1 MKCTW
6 KTECLN
12 IMFLENLYN
21 NSKDILKQIIGET
34 VPPPGY
40 QVSNYHWKI
49 SLFSDNSERF
59 VFLPIM
65 NDKGKADET
74 LILPTVARSSNKLAF
89 YLSDYASYIFKIND
103 PKKDLNVE
111 GKHKLFMETLCL
123 LYEATKSKEVKCIF
137 DFLTNFDMTKVPE
150 NMIYFHRIV
159 FEIDNSIDYILDE
172 SIVNFISSNFDNKD
186 KNKDKNK
193 IKNEDNDSYC
203 SITGKNCKT
212 TSYLPMKIKSIP
224 GNHSQY
230 SLISNNNEIY
240 VSYGLKDWKVS
251 SVSEEAIRM
260 CYLALNAL
268 TSSQDHS
275 YTVGQYKFVWF
286 AKSSLGL
293 PFIQDPKLIKDFLE
307 SYKTGKIYSDR
318 SLRKSDKFYLYCLG
332 TNSVRVVLH
341 FSIESSISEFYECQY
356 KWLTQTSVNNY
367 NFSMYEFCKLFSDKN
382 PAPKRQLF
390 DSAFFGYQLPLNLV
404 FEALSMFKSK
414 KLGSFLHKGKNEFA
428 LLGLLRYYVLKE
440 YEQQMKNSD
449 QLSENLDS
457 LGFKLGRLFTE
468 YQELQF
474 EVSPNVNTSIT
485 SSHLTMASTYPE
497 SVFGYLNINAQKHL
511 DYLRKQDRL
520 GAYYSIKSRI
530 DDIISSSSSIPVSLN
545 LTEQCEFMLG
555 MSFQS
560 NLLKEQRIAN
570 KAKKEASNEV

>member
-1 MKCTW
+1 
-6 KTECLN
+6 
-12 IMFLENLYN
+12 MFLENLYN
-21 NSKDILKQIIGET
+21 NAEDILKQIIGET

-40 QVSNYHWKI
+40 QVSNYHWKV
-49 SLFSDNSERF
+49 SLFTDNPERF
-59 VFLPIM
+59 VFLPVM

-89 YLSDYASYIFKIND
+89 YLSDYASYVFKIND

-111 GKHKLFMETLCL
+111 GKHELFMETLCL

-137 DFLTNFDMTKVPE
+137 DFLTNFNMTKVPE
-150 NMIYFHRIV
+150 NMIHFHRIV

-186 KNKDKNK
+186 KNKVKNK
-193 IKNEDNDSYC
+193 DNDSYC
-203 SITGKNCKT
+203 SITGKKCKT

-341 FSIESSISEFYECQY
+341 FSIESNISEFYESQY

-457 LGFKLGRLFTE
+457 MGFKLGRLFTE

-485 SSHLTMASTYPE
+485 SSHLTMASTHPE
-497 SVFGYLNINAQKHL
+497 SVIGYLNINAQKHL

-530 DDIISSSSSIPVSLN
+530 DDIISSLSSIPVSLN

>member
-1 MKCTW
+1 
-6 KTECLN
+6 
-12 IMFLENLYN
+12 MFLENLYN
-21 NSKDILKQIIGET
+21 NSEDILKQIIGDT

-40 QVSNYHWKI
+40 QVSNYHWKV

-59 VFLPIM
+59 VFLPVM

-74 LILPTVARSSNKLAF
+74 LVLPTVARSRNLLAF
-89 YLSDYASYIFKIND
+89 HLSDLATYVFKVND
-103 PKKDLNVE
+103 PDKDAKVE
-111 GKHKLFMETLCL
+111 EKHKKFMETLSS
-123 LYEATKSKEVKCIF
+123 LYDATKSKQVKCIL
-137 DFLTNFDMTKVPE
+137 DFLCNFDMTKVPKE
-150 NMIYFHRIV
+150 MLYSHRIV
-159 FEIDNSIDYILDE
+159 FEVDNSIDYILDK
-172 SIVNFISSNFDNKD
+172 SIVNVISGNP
-186 KNKDKNK
+186 
-193 IKNEDNDSYC
+193 EDIDEDYDGYC
-203 SITGKNCKT
+203 SITGQKCKT
-212 TSYLPMKIKSIP
+212 TSYVPIKIKSIP
-224 GNHSQY
+224 GKFAQY

-240 VSYGLKDWKVS
+240 ESYGLKDWKVS

-260 CYLALNAL
+260 SYLALNAL

-275 YTVGQYKFVWF
+275 YTIGQYKFVWF

-341 FSIESSISEFYECQY
+341 FSIESNISEFYESQY

-390 DSAFFGYQLPLNLV
+390 DSAFFGNQLPLNLV

-414 KLGSFLHKGKNEFA
+414 KLGSFLHERKNEFA
-428 LLGLLRYYVLKE
+428 LLGLLRYYVIKE

-449 QLSENLDS
+449 QMSENLDS
-457 LGFKLGRLFTE
+457 MGFNLGRLFTE

-485 SSHLTMASTYPE
+485 SSHLTMASTHPE

-511 DYLRKQDRL
+511 DYLRKQEKL

-530 DDIISSSSSIPVSLN
+530 DDIISSLSSIPVSLN

>member
-6 KTECLN
+6 KTEYLS

-21 NSKDILKQIIGET
+21 NSEDILKQIIGET

-40 QVSNYHWKI
+40 QVSSYHWKV
-49 SLFSDNSERF
+49 SLFTDNPERF
-59 VFLPIM
+59 VFLPVM

-89 YLSDYASYIFKIND
+89 YLSDYASYVFKIND

-111 GKHKLFMETLCL
+111 GKHELFMETLCL

-159 FEIDNSIDYILDE
+159 FEIDNSIDHILNE

-186 KNKDKNK
+186 KNKVKNK
-193 IKNEDNDSYC
+193 DNDSYC
-203 SITGKNCKT
+203 SITGKKCKT

-268 TSSQDHS
+268 TSSKDHS
-275 YTVGQYKFVWF
+275 YTFGPYKFVWF
-286 AKSSLGL
+286 SKSSLGL
-293 PFIQDPKLIKDFLE
+293 PFMQDPKLIKDFLE
-307 SYKTGKIYSDR
+307 SYKTGKIYSER
-318 SLRKSDKFYLYCLG
+318 SLKKSDRFYLYSLS
-332 TNSVRVVLH
+332 TNSVRIVLN
-341 FSIESSISEFYECQY
+341 FSIESNISEFYEKQY
-356 KWLTQTSVNNY
+356 NWLTQTSINNHC
-367 NFSMYEFCKLFSDKN
+367 FSIYEFCKLFSDKN
-382 PAPKRQLF
+382 PAAKRYLF
-390 DSAFFGYQLPLNLV
+390 DSAFFGHQLPLNLV
-404 FEALSMFKSK
+404 FETLNKLKSK
-414 KLGSFLHKGKNEFA
+414 KLGSFLHKDKNEFA
-428 LLGLLRYYVLKE
+428 LLGLLRYYVAKD
-440 YEQQMKNSD
+440 YQQQMKSSE
-449 QLSENLDS
+449 QLPENLDS

-474 EVSPNVNTSIT
+474 EVNPKVNTSIT
-485 SSHLTMASTYPE
+485 SSHLTMASTHPE
-497 SVFGYLNINAQKHL
+497 SVFGFLNINAQKHL
-511 DYLRKQDRL
+511 DYLRKQDKL
-520 GAYYSIKSRI
+520 GAYYSIKSRV
-530 DDIISSSSSIPVSLN
+530 DDIISSLPNIPVTFN

-560 NLLKEQRIAN
+560 SLLKEQRIAN
-570 KAKKEASNEV
+570 KAKKEVSNEV

>member
-1 MKCTW
+1 
-6 KTECLN
+6 
-12 IMFLENLYN
+12 MFLENLYN
-21 NSKDILKQIIGET
+21 NAEDILKQIIGET

-40 QVSNYHWKI
+40 QVSNYHWKV
-49 SLFSDNSERF
+49 SLFSDNPERF

-89 YLSDYASYIFKIND
+89 YLSDWASYVFKIND

-111 GKHKLFMETLCL
+111 GKHELFMETLRL
-123 LYEATKSKEVKCIF
+123 LYEATKSKEVKCISN
-137 DFLTNFDMTKVPE
+137 FLTNFDMTKVPE
-150 NMIYFHRIV
+150 NMIHFHRIV

-172 SIVNFISSNFDNKD
+172 SIVNFISSDFENNN
-186 KNKDKNK
+186 KNKNK
-193 IKNEDNDSYC
+193 VKKQVKKEVKKEDGDSYC
-203 SITGKNCKT
+203 SITGKKCKT
-212 TSYLPMKIKSIP
+212 ALYLPMKIKCIP

-251 SVSEEAIRM
+251 SLSEEAIRM

-268 TSSQDHS
+268 SSSQDHS
-275 YTVGQYKFVWF
+275 YTFGPYKFVWF
-286 AKSSLGL
+286 AKSSFGL

-318 SLRKSDKFYLYCLG
+318 SLRKSDKFYLYCLS
-332 TNSVRVVLH
+332 TNSVRVVLN
-341 FSIESSISEFYECQY
+341 FSIESNISEFYESQY

-367 NFSMYEFCKLFSDKN
+367 IFCMYEFCKLFGDKN
-382 PAPKRQLF
+382 PASKKYLF
-390 DSAFFGYQLPLNLV
+390 DSAFFGYQLPVNLV
-404 FEALSMFKSK
+404 FETLNMFKSK
-414 KLGSFLHKGKNEFA
+414 KLGSFLHKHKNEFA
-428 LLGLLRYYVLKE
+428 LLGLLRYYVIKD
-440 YEQQMKNSD
+440 YQQQMKNSD
-449 QLSENLDS
+449 HLPENLDS
-457 LGFKLGRLFTE
+457 LAFKLGRLFAE

-474 EVSPNVNTSIT
+474 EVSPKVNTSIT
-485 SSHLTMASTYPE
+485 SSHLTMASTHPE
-497 SVFGYLNINAQKHL
+497 TVFGFLNINAQKHL

-520 GAYYSIKSRI
+520 GAYYSIKSRV
-530 DDIISSSSSIPVSLN
+530 DDIISSLPSIPVSLN
-545 LTEQCEFMLG
+545 LKEQCEFMLG

-570 KAKKEASNEV
+570 KAKKEASNEI

>member
-6 KTECLN
+6 KTEYLS

-21 NSKDILKQIIGET
+21 NSEDILKQIIGET

-40 QVSNYHWKI
+40 QVSSYHWKV
-49 SLFSDNSERF
+49 SLFTDNPERF
-59 VFLPIM
+59 VFLPVM

-89 YLSDYASYIFKIND
+89 YLSDYASYVFKIND

-111 GKHKLFMETLCL
+111 GKHELFMETLCL

-137 DFLTNFDMTKVPE
+137 DFLTNFNMTKVPE
-150 NMIYFHRIV
+150 NMIHFHRIV

-186 KNKDKNK
+186 KNKVKNK
-193 IKNEDNDSYC
+193 DNDSYC
-203 SITGKNCKT
+203 SITGKKCKT

-268 TSSQDHS
+268 TSSKDHS
-275 YTVGQYKFVWF
+275 YTFGPYKFVWF
-286 AKSSLGL
+286 SKSSLGL
-293 PFIQDPKLIKDFLE
+293 PFMQDPKLIKDFLE
-307 SYKTGKIYSDR
+307 SYKTGKIYSER
-318 SLRKSDKFYLYCLG
+318 SLKKSDRFYLYSLS
-332 TNSVRVVLH
+332 TNSVRIVLN
-341 FSIESSISEFYECQY
+341 FSIESNISEFYEKQY
-356 KWLTQTSVNNY
+356 NWLTQTSINNHC
-367 NFSMYEFCKLFSDKN
+367 FSIYEFCKLFSDKN
-382 PAPKRQLF
+382 PAAKRYLF
-390 DSAFFGYQLPLNLV
+390 DSAFFGHQLPLNLV
-404 FEALSMFKSK
+404 FETLNKLKSK
-414 KLGSFLHKGKNEFA
+414 KLGSFLHKDKNEFA
-428 LLGLLRYYVLKE
+428 LLGLLRYYVAKD
-440 YEQQMKNSD
+440 YQQQMKSSE
-449 QLSENLDS
+449 QLPENLDS

-474 EVSPNVNTSIT
+474 EVNPKVNTSIT
-485 SSHLTMASTYPE
+485 SSHLTMASTHPE
-497 SVFGYLNINAQKHL
+497 SVFGFLNINAQKHL
-511 DYLRKQDRL
+511 DYLRKQDKL
-520 GAYYSIKSRI
+520 GAYYSIKSRV
-530 DDIISSSSSIPVSLN
+530 DDIISSLPNIPVTFN

-560 NLLKEQRIAN
+560 SLLKEQRIAN
-570 KAKKEASNEV
+570 KAKKEVSNEV

>member
-1 MKCTW
+1 
-6 KTECLN
+6 
-12 IMFLENLYN
+12 MFLENLYN
-21 NSKDILKQIIGET
+21 NAEDILKQIIGET

-40 QVSNYHWKI
+40 QVSNYHWKV
-49 SLFSDNSERF
+49 SLFSDNSERY
-59 VFLPIM
+59 VFLPVM
-65 NDKGKADET
+65 NGKGKADET
-74 LILPTVARSSNKLAF
+74 LILPTVTRSRNLLAF
-89 YLSDYASYIFKIND
+89 HLSDFATYVFKINNPD
-103 PKKDLNVE
+103 VDAKVE
-111 GKHKLFMETLCL
+111 AKHKEFMKNLCL
-123 LYEATKSKEVKCIF
+123 LYDATKSKEVKCIVE
-137 DFLTNFDMTKVPE
+137 FLTNFDMTKVPE
-150 NMIYFHRIV
+150 NMLHLHRIV
-159 FEIDNSIDYILDE
+159 FEVDNSVDYILNE
-172 SIVNFISSNFDNKD
+172 SIVNFISGNVEEKE
-186 KNKDKNK
+186 
-193 IKNEDNDSYC
+193 EDYDSSC
-203 SITGKNCKT
+203 SITGKKCKT
-212 TSYLPMKIKSIP
+212 TKYVPIKIKSIP
-224 GNHSQY
+224 GNHAQY

-251 SVSEEAIRM
+251 SVSEEAVRM

-275 YTVGQYKFVWF
+275 YAVGQYKFVWF

-341 FSIESSISEFYECQY
+341 FSIESNISEFYESQY

-428 LLGLLRYYVLKE
+428 LLGLLRYYVIKE

-457 LGFKLGRLFTE
+457 MGFKLGRLFTE

-485 SSHLTMASTYPE
+485 SSHLTIASTHPE

-530 DDIISSSSSIPVSLN
+530 DDIISSLSSIPVSLN